1 MLDVANELFDD
12 FSDEKIFK
20 RIKDMPLSARTV
32 HNRSIMMSSER
43 HKCGTFFSLAL
54 DESTD
59 VSNLSQFSVVAR
71 YVVGDTL
78 HEESLAVLSMKG
90 TTRGQDLFRSFTE
103 FVKEKN
109 LWMAKLISLH

>member
-1 MLDVANELFDD
+1 M
-12 FSDEKIFK
+12 
-20 RIKDMPLSARTV
+20 
-32 HNRSIMMSSER
+32 R
-43 HKCGTFFSLAL
+43 HRFYSLAL

-90 TTRGQDLFRSFTE
+90 TTRGQDLFESFTE
-103 FVKEKN
+103 FAKEKKIYRWIN
-109 LWMAKLISLH
+109 LFWCALMELREWWGKPEVLSLFFVSMKTDAS

>member
-1 MLDVANELFDD
+1 MQV
-12 FSDEKIFK
+12 
-20 RIKDMPLSARTV
+20 KDINATP
-32 HNRSIMMSSER
+32 
-43 HKCGTFFSLAL
+43 FFSLAL

-90 TTRGQDLFRSFTE
+90 TTRGQDLFESFTE
-103 FVKEKN
+103 FAKEKIYRWIN
-109 LWMAKLISLH
+109 LFRCALMVLRAWWGKPEDLSLFFVSMKTDAS